1 MVDQYFPIILLHI
14 MPLVVQ
20 ILNWDTR
27 HPVASNPLV
36 VINTTTTIMM
46 ATMMRKM
53 IWLIMQWTDIPIIHR
68 RHHIHINNNSNR
80 ITTEPKWFNKNGIPK
95 KLKKWPLG
103 GATENCSSSSE
114 VKIFLNS
121 LSNKALPPFPLTV
134 PNKDA
139 TFSSFQIKMQVKIVF
154 QLHIE
159 W

>member
-1 MVDQYFPIILLHI
+1 MVDLYFPIILLHI

-20 ILNWDTR
+20 ILSWDTR
-27 HPVASNPLV
+27 HLVASNPLV

-68 RHHIHINNNSNR
+68 RHPIHINNNSNR
-80 ITTEPKWFNKNGIPK
+80 ITTEPKWFDENGIPDK
-95 KLKKWPLG
+95 KTDHLVAQRRIVLRVQKLRF
-103 GATENCSSSSE
+103 
-114 VKIFLNS
+114 FLNS